1 MIKQDKRINWKN
13 SENKRFLNQRVED
26 ILLIIHRGFLED
38 GDKYSDEEILANVPR
53 DGTTWKVLGNDERI
67 LVNKPFTYRQV
78 RKAVKQDWAV
88 KASDILKAAGFA

>member
-1 MIKQDKRINWKN
+1 MTKQDKRINWKN

-26 ILLIIHRGFLED
+26 ILLIIHRGFLDD

-78 RKAVKQDWAV
+78 RNAVKKDWAV